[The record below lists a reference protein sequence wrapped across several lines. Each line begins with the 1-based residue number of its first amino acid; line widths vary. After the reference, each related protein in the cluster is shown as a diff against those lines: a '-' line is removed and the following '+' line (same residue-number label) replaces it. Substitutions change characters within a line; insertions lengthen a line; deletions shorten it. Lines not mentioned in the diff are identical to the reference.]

1 MRNPFIDMIIGMLV
15 IVLVFIMCIVCI
27 GYTQTI
33 LAMIA

>member
-1 MRNPFIDMIIGMLV
+1 MRDPFIDMIIEMIAIAL
-15 IVLVFIMCIVCI
+15 IFIMCIVCI